1 LRSTEP
7 KGELSAHQTRDQ
19 DRSAMF
25 SKSNSGAV
33 TSKKM
38 VIVTTSWDD
47 GHCNDLKVAE
57 LLDLR
62 KLPGTFYVT
71 SGGLG
76 KSSNMPATDLRELSK
91 AGFEIGGHTVTH
103 PILTD
108 LDPSSLNREVVECK
122 ASLEAILS
130 REVSSFAYP
139 KGRFN
144 ANVVAQVKKAGFRCA
159 RGVRMLSF
167 ASDFPPFDMPVTI
180 QAYPHRWTHY
190 CRNLLRRGEAMALA
204 RSSILI
210 GRSTN
215 WVQLGKA
222 LFDRA
227 LREGGAWHLLG
238 HSWEMDTVNAWS
250 ELKKMLDYVSGREGV
265 RYLTNGDLGLACC
278 SKTLPEG

>member
-1 LRSTEP
+1 
-7 KGELSAHQTRDQ
+7 
-19 DRSAMF
+19 MF
-25 SKSNSGAV
+25 SKPNSGSVA
-33 TSKKM
+33 SKKM

-47 GHCNDLKVAE
+47 GHRNDLKVAE
-57 LLDLR
+57 LLALR

-71 SGGLG
+71 SGGFG
-76 KSSNMPATDLRELSK
+76 KSSNMPAGDLRELSN

-108 LDPSSLNREVVECK
+108 LDPGSLSREVVDCK

-144 ANVVAQVKKAGFRCA
+144 ASVVTQVKKAGFRCA

-167 ASDFPPFDMPVTI
+167 ASDFPPFEMPVTI
-180 QAYPHRWTHY
+180 QAFPHRWSHY
-190 CRNLLRRGEAMALA
+190 CRNLLRRGEVIALA
-204 RSSILI
+204 KSSILI

-215 WVQLGKA
+215 WVQLGKT

-238 HSWEMDTVNAWS
+238 HSWEMDTMNGWF
-250 ELKKMLDYVSGREGV
+250 ELKEMLDYVSGREGV
-265 RYLTNGDLGLACC
+265 RYLTNGELGQLACC
-278 SKTLPEG
+278 SKTGPEA